1 MKQLLLDL
9 MIVQMSN
16 FLKQMST
23 NFHFRFFICLSE
35 KFSHLANLVGGLLLK
50 TPWDKVN
57 IMSKFNRDISIHLAY
72 SVLNLRICLKRVS
85 IGYDTCTFFSKVLR
99 LVTQ

>member
-1 MKQLLLDL
+1 MKQLLFDL

-35 KFSHLANLVGGLLLK
+35 KFSHLANLVGGLLLI
-50 TPWDKVN
+50 DSMGQSEYNVQ
-57 IMSKFNRDISIHLAY
+57 I
-72 SVLNLRICLKRVS
+72 
-85 IGYDTCTFFSKVLR
+85 
-99 LVTQ
+99 

>member
-1 MKQLLLDL
+1 MKQLLFDL

-35 KFSHLANLVGGLLLK
+35 KFSLHKTRANLVGGLLLI
-50 TPWDKVN
+50 DSMGQSEYNVQ
-57 IMSKFNRDISIHLAY
+57 I
-72 SVLNLRICLKRVS
+72 
-85 IGYDTCTFFSKVLR
+85 
-99 LVTQ
+99 